1 MITIIYSESVQK
13 LFSKRQIKLKKAKK
27 MSMVQVQAQISFD
40 DLLRAALQLNPFERK
55 KFAFRIMAQQT
66 PVPPRHDSERLV
78 NHDKALGSPEDH
90 PFYQLLHQIMT
101 DSAQLRA
108 YASYIKEVF
117 RYVSAHENTVISLS
131 LAVDAISLIIS
142 LPDLDKYHLSIYVI
156 EDSGLVLDFFRG
168 QGRVFCIL
176 REQYAHI
183 MGMLGDDM
191 SEYLLQDNDYSINKT
206 STHLQELFKD
216 VLGHQA

>member
-1 MITIIYSESVQK
+1 
-13 LFSKRQIKLKKAKK
+13 

-40 DLLRAALQLNPFERK
+40 DLLRAALQLNPFERE
-55 KFAFRIMAQQT
+55 KFAFRIMTQQ
-66 PVPPRHDSERLV
+66 VSPRRDSERLV
-78 NHDKALGSPEDH
+78 KVNQNEDDKKTGGTSPEDH

-101 DSAQLRA
+101 DSAQLKA

-117 RYVSAHENTVISLS
+117 RYVSASENTVISLN
-131 LAVDAISLIIS
+131 LAIDAISLIIS
-142 LPDLDKYHLSIYVI
+142 LPDLDKYHLSIYVL

-183 MGMLGDDM
+183 MGMLGDDHT
-191 SEYLLQDNDYSINKT
+191 EYLLQHSDFSINKT
-206 STHLQELFKD
+206 STHIQELFNA
-216 VLGHQA
+216 VLEHQA

>member
-1 MITIIYSESVQK
+1 M
-13 LFSKRQIKLKKAKK
+13 KKAKK

-55 KFAFRIMAQQT
+55 KFAFRIMAQQA

-78 NHDKALGSPEDH
+78 NQNEDDKALGSPEDH

-101 DSAQLRA
+101 DSAQLKA

-131 LAVDAISLIIS
+131 LAIDAISLIIS
-142 LPDLDKYHLSIYVI
+142 LPDLDKYHLSVYVI

-191 SEYLLQDNDYSINKT
+191 TEYLLQDYDYSINKT

-216 VLGHQA
+216 VLEHQA